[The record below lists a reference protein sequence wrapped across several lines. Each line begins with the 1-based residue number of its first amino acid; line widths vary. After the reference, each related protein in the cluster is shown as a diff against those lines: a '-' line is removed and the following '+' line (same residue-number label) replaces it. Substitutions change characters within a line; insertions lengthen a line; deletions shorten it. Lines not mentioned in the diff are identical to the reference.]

1 LIAIKLCF
9 DSFVQ
14 KHDKVERQM
23 IMAPTDHQGPAI
35 RAPDP
40 WALRRL
46 AGGRMHQ
53 LLSDEERSRLA
64 VIASIVRF
72 KKGAEIYREGH
83 RAEAV
88 FNIISGVAK
97 AYRCGPDGKEHIAA
111 FLFPEDLFG
120 LAQEGRYANSLKAL
134 TPVTAYRIP
143 VAALR
148 SRLTADAALEFHVIA
163 KLCHELRQTQR
174 HAFMLASRR
183 ALSKLTMFLQM
194 LEQLQTTNGG
204 STNEIYVPMDR
215 SDIAEYIG
223 TTLAAVSRAFR
234 TLTARGILQS
244 RDRRHAKVIDRD
256 AFEKL
261 AGYANQDT
269 LPGGA
274 DSART

>member
-1 LIAIKLCF
+1 
-9 DSFVQ
+9 
-14 KHDKVERQM
+14 M
-23 IMAPTDHQGPAI
+23 PPTDHQGPAF

-40 WALRRL
+40 WASHD
-46 AGGRMHQ
+46 RMHG
-53 LLSDEERSRLA
+53 LLGDDERARLA

-72 KKGAEIYREGH
+72 KKGAGIYREGD

-120 LAQEGRYANSLKAL
+120 LAQEGRFANSLKAL

-143 VAALR
+143 VTALR
-148 SRLTADAALEFHVIA
+148 SRLAVDAALEFHVIA
-163 KLCHELRQTQR
+163 KLCHELRQAQR
-174 HAFMLASRR
+174 HAFLLASRR
-183 ALSKLTMFLQM
+183 TVSKLAMFLQM
-194 LEQLQTTNGG
+194 LERLQTSNGG
-204 STNEIYVPMDR
+204 SRNEIYIPMDR

-234 TLTARGILQS
+234 ALTAGGILRS
-244 RDRRHAKVIDRD
+244 RDRRHVKVIDRD

-261 AGYANQDT
+261 AGDVKQDS
-269 LPGGA
+269 PAGGA
-274 DSART
+274 DIAHT

>member
-1 LIAIKLCF
+1 LIAIKVCF
-9 DSFVQ
+9 DSFIQ
-14 KHDKVERQM
+14 KHDEVERQT

-35 RAPDP
+35 RALDP
-40 WALRRL
+40 WALQRL
-46 AGGRMHQ
+46 SRDRTHQ

-72 KKGAEIYREGH
+72 KKGAEIYREND
-83 RAEAV
+83 RADAV

-97 AYRCGPDGKEHIAA
+97 AYKCSPDGKEHIVA

-143 VAALR
+143 ITALR
-148 SRLTADAALEFHVIA
+148 SRLAADAGLEFHVIA

-183 ALSKLTMFLQM
+183 AVSKLTMFLQM
-194 LEQLQTTNGG
+194 LEQLQTVNGG

-223 TTLAAVSRAFR
+223 TTLAAVSRAFG
-234 TLTARGILQS
+234 TLTARGILRS
-244 RDRRHAKVIDRD
+244 RDRRHVKVIGRS
-256 AFEKL
+256 AFDKL
-261 AGYANQDT
+261 AGGANEP
-269 LPGGA
+269 PGQLSGG
-274 DSART
+274 

>member
-1 LIAIKLCF
+1 
-9 DSFVQ
+9 
-14 KHDKVERQM
+14 M
-23 IMAPTDHQGPAI
+23 IMAPTDHQGPTI
-35 RAPDP
+35 RALDP
-40 WALRRL
+40 WAVQQSK
-46 AGGRMHQ
+46 GGRMHQ
-53 LLSDEERSRLA
+53 LLSDDERSRLA

-72 KKGAEIYREGH
+72 RKGAEIYREGD

-97 AYRCGPDGKEHIAA
+97 AYRRGPDRKEHIAA
-111 FLFPEDLFG
+111 FLFAEDLFG

-143 VAALR
+143 VTVLR
-148 SRLTADAALEFHVIA
+148 SRLAGDAALEFHVIA

-183 ALSKLTMFLQM
+183 ALSKLSMFLQM
-194 LEQLQTTNGG
+194 LEQLQTANGG

-215 SDIAEYIG
+215 SDIADYIG

-234 TLTARGILQS
+234 TLTARGILQI
-244 RDRRHAKVIDRD
+244 RDRRHVKVLDHD

-261 AGYANQDT
+261 AGDVKQSTPTNT
-269 LPGGA
+269 A
-274 DSART
+274 DNARS

>member
-1 LIAIKLCF
+1 
-9 DSFVQ
+9 
-14 KHDKVERQM
+14 
-23 IMAPTDHQGPAI
+23 MAPTNHQGLAI

-40 WALRRL
+40 WALQRSSH
-46 AGGRMHQ
+46 GRMHQ
-53 LLSDEERSRLA
+53 LLSDDERSRLA

-72 KKGAEIYREGH
+72 RKGAEIYRESD

-97 AYRCGPDGKEHIAA
+97 AYRRGLDGKEHIAA

-120 LAQEGRYANSLKAL
+120 LAQEGCYANSLKAL

-143 VAALR
+143 VTALR
-148 SRLTADAALEFHVIA
+148 SRLVADAALEFHVIA

-183 ALSKLTMFLQM
+183 TLSKLTMFLQM
-194 LEQLQTTNGG
+194 LEQLQTTNGR
-204 STNEIYVPMDR
+204 STNEIYIPMDR
-215 SDIAEYIG
+215 SDIADYIG

-234 TLTARGILQS
+234 TLTARGVLQI
-244 RDRRHAKVIDRD
+244 RDRRHMKVINRD

-261 AGYANQDT
+261 ASDVKQRTPTNAAGN
-269 LPGGA
+269 
-274 DSART
+274 ARS